1 MSINGNVAN
10 GDNETLKGKVKPFPS
25 IDKTLSKE
33 GCCADAKATGDALEA
48 RVKKVDI
55 VDNLTTEDSE
65 KPLSAKQGAEL
76 KKQLD
81 ALTALVNQ

>member
-1 MSINGNVAN
+1 MSLTGNASTE
-10 GDNETLKGKVKPFPS
+10 GTKKLRGKIRQIPE

-33 GCCADAKATGDALEA
+33 NQCAEAKATGEALEA

-55 VDNLTTEDSE
+55 VDNLTSDASD

-76 KKQLD
+76 KRMIDEL
-81 ALTALVNQ
+81 AGSL